1 MPLIPGK
8 VTSASTVPLDEHGQ
22 PTGPPVPLAGLIR
35 LSQTFNSQF
44 AVFEENVIR
53 PLSRAFAQITVTFQF
68 VGDVMARLFGTSL
81 RELYRLRA
89 IRHYGIPESDIRRV
103 DDDGTVHL
111 WNWRKIDCS
120 QGPGWDE
127 L

>member
-8 VTSASTVPLDEHGQ
+8 VLSVKTVPLDEHSQ
-22 PTGPPVPLAGLIR
+22 PSGAPVPLHGFR
-35 LSQTFNSQF
+35 DFEMNTNQF
-44 AVFEENVIR
+44 QWFEESFVR
-53 PLSRAFAQITVTFQF
+53 PMHRAAETISLTFQ
-68 VGDVMARLFGTSL
+68 ATAAALRLLFGPL
-81 RELYRLRA
+81 LVELYRLRA
-89 IRHYGIPESDIRRV
+89 IRYYGIPESDIRRV

-120 QGPGWDE
+120 TGPGWDE